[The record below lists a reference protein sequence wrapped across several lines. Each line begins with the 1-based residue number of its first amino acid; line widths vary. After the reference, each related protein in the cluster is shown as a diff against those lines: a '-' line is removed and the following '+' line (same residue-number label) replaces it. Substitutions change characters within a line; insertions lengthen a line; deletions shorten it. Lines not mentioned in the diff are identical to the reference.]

1 MCESRWILGRVCA
14 LSLLVCAFATM
25 GAECW
30 PKIENPGDTNSDSDS
45 PGTGGQATPGDD
57 IEELSFFEEELVGK
71 WYRYHGYDDSGRYK
85 IFNVDRT
92 ACKWEEPSSGG
103 RIHEV
108 SYVYWGLVEST
119 EDSNVFNIA
128 YQSVGGELYVSGD
141 EYHYAEDEIWTGGYS
156 NLRMYRSSTWK
167 DCGGTD

>member
-1 MCESRWILGRVCA
+1 
-14 LSLLVCAFATM
+14 M

-30 PKIENPGDTNSDSDS
+30 PKIEDPAETNSDPDS
-45 PGTGGQATPGDD
+45 PGPDGQATPGDD

-71 WYRYHGYDDSGRYK
+71 WYRYHGYDDSGRYM

-92 ACKWEEPSSGG
+92 GCKWEEPSSGG

-119 EDSNVFNIA
+119 EGSNVFNIV
-128 YQSVGGELYVSGD
+128 YQYMYDDGPSELYVSGD
-141 EYHYAEDEIWTGGYS
+141 EYHYNEDEIWRGGYS
-156 NLRMYRSSTWK
+156 NLRMHRSSTWK